1 MNGYSVSIKETSKNL
16 TVKERIAIKDTTS
29 AVKLDEATQVES
41 VTINPDMFA
50 VLSIHNDKSDNPDYE
65 NYIVVDKNG
74 TKYVTGSQSFWTSF
88 MDIWTEMENEDEDWS
103 VLVYRHPSKNYKG
116 KDFITCAIQ

>member
-1 MNGYSVSIKETSKNL
+1 MNGYAVTIKETSRNL
-16 TVKERIAIKDTTS
+16 SAKERIAIKDTTA

-41 VTINPDMFA
+41 IVINPDMYA
-50 VLSIHNDKSDNPDYE
+50 VLAIHNDKSDNPDYE
-65 NYIVVDKNG
+65 NYIVVDKDG
-74 TKYVTGSQSFWTSF
+74 RKFVTGSQSFWASF

-116 KDFITCAIQ
+116 KDFITCSIQ

>member
-1 MNGYSVSIKETSKNL
+1 MNGYSVSIKETSRNL
-16 TVKERIAIKDTTS
+16 TAKERIAIKDTTS

-41 VTINPDMFA
+41 VTINPSMYA

>member
-16 TVKERIAIKDTTS
+16 TAKERIAIKDTTS
-29 AVKLDEATQVES
+29 AIKLDEATQVES
-41 VTINPDMFA
+41 VLIAPEMFA

-65 NYIVVDKNG
+65 NYIVVDKDG
-74 TKYVTGSQSFWTSF
+74 RKFVTGSQSFWTSF

>member
-16 TVKERIAIKDTTS
+16 TAKERIAIKDTTS
-29 AVKLDEATQVES
+29 AIKLDEATQVES
-41 VTINPDMFA
+41 VLISPEMFA

-65 NYIVVDKNG
+65 NYIVVDKDG
-74 TKYVTGSQSFWTSF
+74 RKFVTGSTSFWTSF
-88 MDIWTEMENEDEDWS
+88 MDIWTEMENEEEDWS

-116 KDFITCAIQ
+116 KDFITCSIQ

>member
-1 MNGYSVSIKETSKNL
+1 MNGYSVSIKETSKNF
-16 TVKERIAIKDTTS
+16 TTKERIAIKDTTS
-29 AVKLDEATQVES
+29 AIKLDEATQVES
-41 VTINPDMFA
+41 VLINPEMFA

-65 NYIVVDKNG
+65 NYIVVDKDG
-74 TKYVTGSQSFWTSF
+74 RKFVTGSQSFWTSF

>member
-16 TVKERIAIKDTTS
+16 TAKERIAIKDTTS

-41 VTINPDMFA
+41 VLISPEMFA

-65 NYIVVDKNG
+65 NYIVVDKDG
-74 TKYVTGSQSFWTSF
+74 RKFVTGSTSFWTSF
-88 MDIWTEMENEDEDWS
+88 MDIWTEMENEEEDWS

-116 KDFITCAIQ
+116 KEFITCSIQ

>member
-1 MNGYSVSIKETSKNL
+1 MNGYSVSIKETSRNL
-16 TVKERIAIKDTTS
+16 SAKERIAIKDTTS
-29 AVKLDEATQVES
+29 AIKLDEATQVES
-41 VTINPDMFA
+41 VLISPEMFA

-65 NYIVVDKNG
+65 NYIVVDKDG
-74 TKYVTGSQSFWTSF
+74 RKFVTGSTSFWTSF

>member
-1 MNGYSVSIKETSKNL
+1 MTGYSVTIKETSKNL
-16 TVKERIAIKDTTS
+16 TAKERIAIKDTTS
-29 AVKLDEATQVES
+29 AVKLDEATQVEN
-41 VTINPDMFA
+41 VTINPGMFA

>member
-1 MNGYSVSIKETSKNL
+1 MNGYSVSIKETSRNL
-16 TVKERIAIKDTTS
+16 SAKERIAIKDTTS

-65 NYIVVDKNG
+65 NYIVVDKDG
-74 TKYVTGSQSFWTSF
+74 RKFVTGSQSFWTSF

-116 KDFITCAIQ
+116 KDFITCSIQ

>member
-1 MNGYSVSIKETSKNL
+1 MNGYSVSIKETSRNL
-16 TVKERIAIKDTTS
+16 TAKERIAIKDTTS

-41 VTINPDMFA
+41 VTINPSMYA

-74 TKYVTGSQSFWTSF
+74 TNFVTGSQSFWTSF
-88 MDIWTEMENEDEDWS
+88 IDIWVEMENEDEEWS

-116 KDFITCAIQ
+116 KEFITCAIQ